1 MEHGGNIWN
10 TNSFPKSIKI
20 KGINS
25 ISIDNDPLQCNCIK
39 KRINAIQVLPHEL
52 QEVGLKKW
60 EFSETLVAKMSK
72 EPQPPLWG
80 IFGKK
85 HFRHLAD
92 IEESMKEDIDVS
104 EESQAP

>member
-10 TNSFPKSIKI
+10 TNVFPKSIKI

-72 EPQPPLWG
+72 EPEPQLG
-80 IFGKK
+80 GMFGNEYFG
-85 HFRHLAD
+85 H
-92 IEESMKEDIDVS
+92 IV
-104 EESQAP
+104 